1 MQKSALDLGNKGKDS
16 KYGYGLVQ
24 PPTNKEV
31 NIFPDVPEDSWYEIE
46 VNDMFLKGI
55 ISGYRDG
62 NFYPKHT
69 ITRAEAVAMIGR
81 AKKFSGQKS
90 TTSFSDVP
98 YDHFASGYINRAVEE
113 GIISGYP
120 DKTFQPGSKIIRGD
134 VAVILQQTFDLPDSG
149 VSVFTD
155 VDAENR
161 YYNSVN
167 SLAALNITKGHPD
180 GTFKP
185 YLNITRAEF
194 SVLLSK
200 TIAEWSK

>member
-1 MQKSALDLGNKGKDS
+1 M
-16 KYGYGLVQ
+16 Q

-31 NIFPDVPEDSWYEIE
+31 NIFPDVPEDSWYETE

-69 ITRAEAVAMIGR
+69 ITRAEAVTMIGR

-149 VSVFTD
+149 VSVFSD

-167 SLAALNITKGHPD
+167 SLAALNITKGYP
-180 GTFKP
+180 
-185 YLNITRAEF
+185 
-194 SVLLSK
+194 
-200 TIAEWSK
+200 